1 MNEEEIKKYVNKR
14 IGRAKAQF
22 LLIYVATLSAYTI
35 FMLFLIDALSQM
47 IAYWFI
53 KKWIEDP
60 RLFIT
65 GFSIGL
71 LLDNIP
77 LV

>member
-1 MNEEEIKKYVNKR
+1 MEREKGLNN
-14 IGRAKAQF
+14 
-22 LLIYVATLSAYTI
+22 
-35 FMLFLIDALSQM
+35 M

>member
-35 FMLFLIDALSQM
+35 FMLFLIDALS
-47 IAYWFI
+47 
-53 KKWIEDP
+53 
-60 RLFIT
+60 
-65 GFSIGL
+65 
-71 LLDNIP
+71 
-77 LV
+77 